1 MSLNFEKKKRCF
13 QTGIYGQAVVWGAAS
28 SVVQSCLTLCN
39 PVDCSLPGSSIHG
52 ILQGRTLEGAGLPL
66 SRESSQSKDRTCI
79 SYISCIVWQFFATSA
94 TRKTQGAL

>member
-39 PVDCSLPGSSIHG
+39 PVDCSLPGSSLLK
-52 ILQGRTLEGAGLPL
+52 ILQARILQWIALSFSRGYSPL
-66 SRESSQSKDRTCI
+66 RD
-79 SYISCIVWQFFATSA
+79 
-94 TRKTQGAL
+94 